1 MGLVSWCSDQ
11 IEVQSRILSWY
22 SHLNVF
28 SRISTD
34 HKIVTNGVYRNLII
48 SKHHKSHKHILTII
62 ASYLIFGNVHDQLR
76 FDISSISNISHNSGN
91 LSLHMM
97 KTELRHKTFLYILL
111 PFWKSSFFNSVT
123 NLIILFRHILYSYV
137 NVVPEHVSPN
147 YICLV
152 TRHHNRYVN

>member
-1 MGLVSWCSDQ
+1 MCRSSYCDHLPYWSCKESPSSSYLIETVYIGSLWINDYVCEHIRSTYIGELNLGLVSWCSDQ

-62 ASYLIFGNVHDQLR
+62 ALYLIFGNVHDQLR

-97 KTELRHKTFLYILL
+97 KTELRHKTFL
-111 PFWKSSFFNSVT
+111 
-123 NLIILFRHILYSYV
+123 
-137 NVVPEHVSPN
+137 
-147 YICLV
+147 
-152 TRHHNRYVN
+152 